1 MEALFNWIPLESI
14 LALSI
19 TELSFTLL
27 IGCLIGLALGMT
39 GVGGGV
45 LMIPILRGVFGMNPV
60 LAVGTASLC
69 AFLMKINAAAI
80 HIRMGNISWR
90 KSGLMLAGAIP
101 ATFLTT
107 QYIVRL
113 SQNPDTAS
121 LINNTVDFMVIAAI
135 ALSLVSMLYKDIKG
149 RKKPAVAAAE
159 TTDEVIPM
167 GDIAPWRPLLAGVGS
182 GVVIGATGVGG
193 GVLLLPILT
202 VLLQVNIKQA
212 VGSSIVIAL
221 LLSGLSALNYADGG
235 QADMTTAIILI
246 AGSMIGVPIA
256 GRLVKVLSETLLH
269 RITLGLIT
277 VSALMMLSSS
287 LA

>member
-1 MEALFNWIPLESI
+1 MDGLLNWIPLENI
-14 LALSI
+14 LTLSV

-45 LMIPILRGVFGMNPV
+45 LMIPLLRGVFGMNPV

-80 HIRMGNISWR
+80 HIRMGNISW
-90 KSGLMLAGAIP
+90 KESGLMLAGATP

-107 QYIVRL
+107 DWIVGL
-113 SQNPDTAS
+113 SQNPETS
-121 LINNTVDFMVIAAI
+121 IFINGAVDFMVFAAI
-135 ALSLVSMLYKDIKG
+135 ILSLVSMVYKDFKS
-149 RKKPAVAAAE
+149 RKNNNSKECEEASVQLRNNA
-159 TTDEVIPM
+159 I
-167 GDIAPWRPLLAGVGS
+167 WRPLLAGMGS

-221 LLSGLSALNYADGG
+221 LLSGLSALNYSEGG
-235 QADMTTAIILI
+235 QADMTTAVLLI

-256 GRLVKVLSETLLH
+256 GRLVKVLSDSMLH

-287 LA
+287 LS

>member
-1 MEALFNWIPLESI
+1 M
-14 LALSI
+14 ALSI
-19 TELSFTLL
+19 SELSFTLL

-113 SQNPDTAS
+113 SQNPETAS
-121 LINNTVDFMVIAAI
+121 FINGTVDLMVIAAI
-135 ALSLVSMLYKDIKG
+135 VLSLVSMVYKDLKDLKS
-149 RKKPAVAAAE
+149 RKKPEVTVAE
-159 TTDEVIPM
+159 TTEEMIPM
-167 GDIAPWRPLLAGVGS
+167 GNIAPWRPLLAGVGS

-235 QADMTTAIILI
+235 QADMTTAIVLI

-256 GRLVKVLSETLLH
+256 GKLVKVLSDTLLH
-269 RITLGLIT
+269 RITLGLIA

>member
-1 MEALFNWIPLESI
+1 MDVLYNWLPWESI
-14 LALSI
+14 VALSAS
-19 TELSFTLL
+19 ELVFTLL
-27 IGCLIGLALGMT
+27 IGCVIGLALGMT

-45 LMIPILRGVFGMNPV
+45 LMIPLLRGVFGMSPV

-90 KSGLMLAGAIP
+90 KSGLMLAGAVP

-107 QYIVRL
+107 KVIVRM
-113 SQNPDTAS
+113 SQNPQTAE
-121 LINNTVDFMVIAAI
+121 LINSAVDYMVIAAI
-135 ALSLVSMLYKDIKG
+135 VLSLLSMLYKDMKAN
-149 RKKPAVAAAE
+149 KNPAPIVQE
-159 TTDEVIPM
+159 NPDDLIPM
-167 GDIAPWRPLLAGVGS
+167 PDIALWRPLLAGVGS
-182 GVVIGATGVGG
+182 GIVIGATGVGG

-221 LLSGLSALNYADGG
+221 LLSGLSALNYSGGG

-246 AGSMIGVPIA
+246 AGSMVGVPIA

-269 RITLGLIT
+269 RITLLLIAI
-277 VSALMMLSSS
+277 SALMMLSSS
-287 LA
+287 IG

>member
-1 MEALFNWIPLESI
+1 MEALFYWIPLESI

-19 TELSFTLL
+19 TELGFTLL

-45 LMIPILRGVFGMNPV
+45 LMIPILRGIFGMNPV

-69 AFLMKINAAAI
+69 AFLMKINAAAL

-90 KSGLMLAGAIP
+90 KSGLMLTGAIP

-121 LINNTVDFMVIAAI
+121 FINSTVDFMVIMTI
-135 ALSLVSMLYKDIKG
+135 VLSLASMVYKDFKS
-149 RKKPAVAAAE
+149 RKKPITEVKE
-159 TTDEVIPM
+159 TTDEIIPI
-167 GDIAPWRPLLAGVGS
+167 GNIAAWRTLLAGIGS

-221 LLSGLSALNYADGG
+221 MLSGLSAMSYAGGG

-246 AGSMIGVPIA
+246 IGSMIGVPIA
-256 GRLVKVLSETLLH
+256 GRLVRSVSDSVLH
-269 RITLGLIT
+269 RATLGLIT
-277 VSALMMLSSS
+277 ISALMMLSSS